1 MSAIPM
7 KTLLPTPSAV
17 IAICLIGVTLLFDGQ
32 AGGQESEVRTVSAEQ
47 PPLIEPLQSSP
58 DLDFKSLLRPRFSL
72 RAEWEPEADDLAIAS
87 YDLSVTVPTYPF
99 FGPPPPLI
107 SGGAGLTML
116 YATPSYNLPVELFDF
131 TLGAAWIRPVNQRW
145 TLRWML
151 QGALASD
158 LENITSQ
165 AWQIRGGG
173 FAMYSRRAELQW
185 AFGVMV
191 TGRQNIPVLPAAGVI
206 WDSSPKVRWNL
217 MLPNPRLMYL
227 VSEREE
233 KQNWL
238 YLGGGFA
245 GGTWAYRDVLGNDD
259 RLTYSEWRI
268 ALGWEHS
275 QKKLPGIF
283 RPPGTSTVA
292 ELAYVLGREFEFDGT
307 RPDLSVGDTV
317 LLRTG
322 INF

>member
-1 MSAIPM
+1 M
-7 KTLLPTPSAV
+7 KALLLTLFAV
-17 IAICLIGVTLLFDGQ
+17 IAVWPLLISDS
-32 AGGQESEVRTVSAEQ
+32 ANAQESDAIGTIRPVSAEQ
-47 PPLIEPLQSSP
+47 SPLIEPLQSSP
-58 DLDFKSLLRPRFSL
+58 DLDFKSLMKPRFSL
-72 RAEWEPEADDLAIAS
+72 QAEWEPEADDLAIAS
-87 YDLSVTVPTYPF
+87 YDITATIPTYPI

-116 YATPSYNLPVELFDF
+116 YAPARYNLPEDLFDF
-131 TLGAAWIRPVNQRW
+131 TLGAAWIRPVNERW

-158 LENITSQ
+158 LKNTTIQ

-173 FAMYSRRAELQW
+173 FAMYSRREELQW

-191 TGRQNIPVLPAAGVI
+191 TGRENIPVLPAAGVI
-206 WDSSPKVRWNL
+206 WEPSPKVRWNL
-217 MLPNPRLMYL
+217 MLPNPRLMFL
-227 VSEREE
+227 VAERG
-233 KQNWL
+233 KQQDWL
-238 YLGGGFA
+238 YFGGGFA
-245 GGTWAYRDVLGNDD
+245 GGTWAYEDTLGNDD

-268 ALGWEHS
+268 TLGWEHS
-275 QKKLPGIF
+275 QKRTPGIF

-292 ELAYVLGREFEFDGT
+292 ELGYVLGREFEFDSA
-307 RPDLSVGDTV
+307 RPNLFVGDTL

>member
-1 MSAIPM
+1 MKALLLTLFSIIALCTFAINRQA
-7 KTLLPTPSAV
+7 KAQASDE
-17 IAICLIGVTLLFDGQ
+17 DGQ
-32 AGGQESEVRTVSAEQ
+32 IRTVSAEQ

-72 RAEWEPEADDLAIAS
+72 QAEWEPEADDLAIAS
-87 YDLSVTVPTYPF
+87 YDLTTTIPTYPI

-107 SGGAGLTML
+107 TGGAGLTML
-116 YATPSYNLPVELFDF
+116 YAPASYNLPDDLFDF
-131 TLGAAWIRPVNQRW
+131 TIGAAWIRPVNERW

-158 LENITSQ
+158 LKNTTSQ

-173 FAMYSRRAELQW
+173 FAMYSRSEELQW
-185 AFGVMV
+185 AFGVLV
-191 TGRQNIPVLPAAGVI
+191 TGRENIPVLPAAGVI
-206 WDSSPKVRWNL
+206 WQPSSKVRWNL
-217 MLPNPRLMYL
+217 MLPNPRLMFL
-227 VSEREE
+227 ISERE
-233 KQNWL
+233 KNQNWL

-245 GGTWAYRDVLGNDD
+245 GGTWAYEDALGNDD

-268 ALGWEHS
+268 TLGWEHS
-275 QKKLPGIF
+275 QKRTPGIF

-292 ELAYVLGREFEFDGT
+292 EIGYVLGREFEFDSA
-307 RPDLSVGDTV
+307 RPDLSVGDTL

>member
-1 MSAIPM
+1 M
-7 KTLLPTPSAV
+7 KALPLTLFAV
-17 IAICLIGVTLLFDGQ
+17 IAVWPLLISDS
-32 AGGQESEVRTVSAEQ
+32 ANAQESDAIGTIRPVSAEQ
-47 PPLIEPLQSSP
+47 SPLIEPLQSSP
-58 DLDFKSLLRPRFSL
+58 DLDFKSLMKPRFSL
-72 RAEWEPEADDLAIAS
+72 QAEWEPEADDLAIAS
-87 YDLSVTVPTYPF
+87 YDITATIPTYPI

-116 YATPSYNLPVELFDF
+116 YAPARYNLPEDLFDF
-131 TLGAAWIRPVNQRW
+131 TLGAAWIRPVNERW

-158 LENITSQ
+158 LKNTTIQ

-173 FAMYSRRAELQW
+173 FAMYSRREELQW

-191 TGRQNIPVLPAAGVI
+191 TGRENIPVLPAAGVI
-206 WDSSPKVRWNL
+206 WEPSPKVRWNL
-217 MLPNPRLMYL
+217 MLPNPRLMFL
-227 VSEREE
+227 VAERG
-233 KQNWL
+233 KQQDWL
-238 YLGGGFA
+238 YFGGGFA
-245 GGTWAYRDVLGNDD
+245 GGTWAYEDTLGNDD

-268 ALGWEHS
+268 TLGWEHS
-275 QKKLPGIF
+275 QKRTPGIF

-292 ELAYVLGREFEFDGT
+292 ELGYVLGREFEFDSA
-307 RPDLSVGDTV
+307 RPNLFVGDTL

>member
-1 MSAIPM
+1 
-7 KTLLPTPSAV
+7 
-17 IAICLIGVTLLFDGQ
+17 
-32 AGGQESEVRTVSAEQ
+32 
-47 PPLIEPLQSSP
+47 
-58 DLDFKSLLRPRFSL
+58 
-72 RAEWEPEADDLAIAS
+72 
-87 YDLSVTVPTYPF
+87 
-99 FGPPPPLI
+99 
-107 SGGAGLTML
+107 ML
-116 YATPSYNLPVELFDF
+116 YAPARYSLPDDLFDF
-131 TLGAAWIRPVNQRW
+131 TLGAAWIRPLNDRW

-158 LENITSQ
+158 LKNTTSQ

-173 FAMYSRRAELQW
+173 FAMYSRREELQW

-191 TGRQNIPVLPAAGVI
+191 TGRENIPILPAAGVI
-206 WDSSPKVRWNL
+206 WDASPKMRWNL
-217 MLPNPRLMYL
+217 MLPNPRLMFL

-233 KQNWL
+233 QQNWL

-245 GGTWAYRDVLGNDD
+245 GGTWAYQDVLGNDD

-268 ALGWEHS
+268 AFGWEHS

-292 ELAYVLGREFEFDGT
+292 ELAYVLGREFEFDT
-307 RPDLSVGDTV
+307 ARPDLSVGDTL

>member
-1 MSAIPM
+1 M
-7 KTLLPTPSAV
+7 KALLLTLFAV
-17 IAICLIGVTLLFDGQ
+17 IAVWPLLISDS
-32 AGGQESEVRTVSAEQ
+32 ANAQESDAIGTIRPVSAEQ
-47 PPLIEPLQSSP
+47 SPLIEPLQSSP
-58 DLDFKSLLRPRFSL
+58 DLDFKSLMKPRFSL
-72 RAEWEPEADDLAIAS
+72 QAEWEPEADDLAIAS
-87 YDLSVTVPTYPF
+87 YDITATIPTYPI

-116 YATPSYNLPVELFDF
+116 YAPARYNLPEDLFDF
-131 TLGAAWIRPVNQRW
+131 TLGAAWIRPVNERW

-158 LENITSQ
+158 LKNTTIQ

-173 FAMYSRRAELQW
+173 FAMYSRREELQW

-191 TGRQNIPVLPAAGVI
+191 TGRENIPVLPAAGVI
-206 WDSSPKVRWNL
+206 WEPSPKVRWNL
-217 MLPNPRLMYL
+217 MLPNPRLMFL
-227 VSEREE
+227 VAERG
-233 KQNWL
+233 KQQDWL
-238 YLGGGFA
+238 YFGGGFA
-245 GGTWAYRDVLGNDD
+245 GGTWAYEDTLGNDD

-268 ALGWEHS
+268 TLGWEHS
-275 QKKLPGIF
+275 QKRNPGIF

-292 ELAYVLGREFEFDGT
+292 ELGYVLGREFEFDSA
-307 RPDLSVGDTV
+307 RPNLFVGDTL

>member
-1 MSAIPM
+1 M
-7 KTLLPTPSAV
+7 KALLLTLFAV
-17 IAICLIGVTLLFDGQ
+17 IAVWPLLISDS
-32 AGGQESEVRTVSAEQ
+32 ANAQESDAIGTIRPVSAEQ
-47 PPLIEPLQSSP
+47 SPLIEPLQSSP
-58 DLDFKSLLRPRFSL
+58 DLDFKSLMKPRFSL
-72 RAEWEPEADDLAIAS
+72 QAEWEPEADDLAIAS
-87 YDLSVTVPTYPF
+87 YDITATIPTYPI

-116 YATPSYNLPVELFDF
+116 YAPARYNLPEDLFDF
-131 TLGAAWIRPVNQRW
+131 TLGAAWIRPVNERW

-158 LENITSQ
+158 LKNTTIQ

-173 FAMYSRRAELQW
+173 FAMYSRREELQW

-191 TGRQNIPVLPAAGVI
+191 TGRENIPVLPAAGVI
-206 WDSSPKVRWNL
+206 WEPSPKVRWNL
-217 MLPNPRLMYL
+217 MLPNPRLMFL
-227 VSEREE
+227 VAERG
-233 KQNWL
+233 KQQDWL
-238 YLGGGFA
+238 YFGGGFA
-245 GGTWAYRDVLGNDD
+245 GGTWAYEDTLGNDD

-268 ALGWEHS
+268 TLGWEHS
-275 QKKLPGIF
+275 QKRTPGIF

-292 ELAYVLGREFEFDGT
+292 ELGYVLGREFEFDSA
-307 RPDLSVGDTV
+307 RPKLFVGDTL

>member
-1 MSAIPM
+1 MKALLLSLFPSILLCLFVVNSSAEAQGSDE
-7 KTLLPTPSAV
+7 T
-17 IAICLIGVTLLFDGQ
+17 GQ
-32 AGGQESEVRTVSAEQ
+32 VRLVSAEQ

-58 DLDFKSLLRPRFSL
+58 DLDFKSLLQPRFSL
-72 RAEWEPEADDLAIAS
+72 QAEWEPEADDLAIAS
-87 YDLSVTVPTYPF
+87 YDLTATIPTYPV
-99 FGPPPPLI
+99 FGPPPPLL

-116 YATPSYNLPVELFDF
+116 YAPARYNLPDNLFDF
-131 TLGAAWIRPVNQRW
+131 TLGGAWIRPLNERW

-158 LENITSQ
+158 LKNTTIQ

-173 FAMYSRRAELQW
+173 FAMYSRRKELQW
-185 AFGVMV
+185 AFGVLV
-191 TGRQNIPVLPAAGVI
+191 TGRENIPVLPAAGLI
-206 WDSSPKVRWNL
+206 WEASPRVRWNL
-217 MLPNPRLMYL
+217 MLPNPRLMFL
-227 VSEREE
+227 VSEKNT
-233 KQNWL
+233 KQDWL

-245 GGTWAYRDVLGNDD
+245 GGTWAYEDVLGNDD

-268 ALGWEHS
+268 TLGWEKS
-275 QKKLPGIF
+275 QKRTPGIF

-292 ELAYVLGREFEFDGT
+292 ELGYVLGREFEFDSA
-307 RPDLSVGDTV
+307 RPDLSVGDTL

>member
-1 MSAIPM
+1 M
-7 KTLLPTPSAV
+7 KALRPTLPAV
-17 IAICLIGVTLLFDGQ
+17 IALCLIGMTSTVNAQTE
-32 AGGQESEVRTVSAEQ
+32 GGEGLVRTVSAEQ

-87 YDLSVTVPTYPF
+87 YDLSVTVPTYPI

-116 YATPSYNLPVELFDF
+116 YAPARYNLPDDLFDF
-131 TLGAAWIRPVNQRW
+131 TLGAAWIRPLNERW

-158 LENITSQ
+158 LKNTTSQ
-165 AWQIRGGG
+165 ALQIRGGG
-173 FAMYSRRAELQW
+173 FAMYSRREELQW

-191 TGRQNIPVLPAAGVI
+191 TGRENIPVLPAAGVI
-206 WDSSPKVRWNL
+206 WDASPKMRWNL
-217 MLPNPRLMYL
+217 MLPNPRLMFL

-245 GGTWAYRDVLGNDD
+245 GGT
-259 RLTYSEWRI
+259 
-268 ALGWEHS
+268 
-275 QKKLPGIF
+275 
-283 RPPGTSTVA
+283 
-292 ELAYVLGREFEFDGT
+292 
-307 RPDLSVGDTV
+307 
-317 LLRTG
+317 
-322 INF
+322 

>member
-1 MSAIPM
+1 M
-7 KTLLPTPSAV
+7 KALLLTLFSV
-17 IAICLIGVTLLFDGQ
+17 IALCTFAITRQ
-32 AGGQESEVRTVSAEQ
+32 AKAQASDEDAQIQTVSAEQ

-72 RAEWEPEADDLAIAS
+72 QAEWEPEADDLAIAS
-87 YDLSVTVPTYPF
+87 YDLTTTIPTYPI

-107 SGGAGLTML
+107 TGGAGLTML
-116 YATPSYNLPVELFDF
+116 YAPASYNLPDDLFDF
-131 TLGAAWIRPVNQRW
+131 TLGAAWIRPVNERW

-158 LENITSQ
+158 LKNTTSQ

-173 FAMYSRRAELQW
+173 FAMYSRSEELQW
-185 AFGVMV
+185 AFGVLV
-191 TGRQNIPVLPAAGVI
+191 TGRENIPVLPAAGVI
-206 WDSSPKVRWNL
+206 WQPSPKVRWNL
-217 MLPNPRLMYL
+217 MLPNPRLMFL
-227 VSEREE
+227 ISERE
-233 KQNWL
+233 KNQNWI

-245 GGTWAYRDVLGNDD
+245 GGTWAYEDAIGNDD

-268 ALGWEHS
+268 TLGWEHS
-275 QKKLPGIF
+275 QKRTPGIF

-292 ELAYVLGREFEFDGT
+292 EIGYVLGREFEFDSA
-307 RPDLSVGDTV
+307 RPDLSVGDTL